1 MTVHPLR
8 LALLTRNVD
17 AGRFGTLV
25 TRWFA
30 REIERSDEFKLDLI
44 DLSAVPLAGLPARI
58 EDADAVVIVT
68 AEYNHAYPGDL
79 KTAIDAVRRPW
90 YGKPIAFVVYGGRSG
105 GLRAAEQ
112 LRLVFAELHA
122 ITIRDTLGFHE
133 ADFTPAGE
141 PDRPDDTGRGRRT
154 APPARLV
161 GPPTA
166 GRSRPDAVPG
176 VSGSQALTN
185 HGFVA
190 RSTLSAWL

>member
-1 MTVHPLR
+1 VTVHPLR

-30 REIERSDEFKLDLI
+30 RQVERSDDFKLDLI
-44 DLSAVPLAGLPARI
+44 DLSAVPLAEPALRI
-58 EDADAVVIVT
+58 AEADAVVIVT

-112 LRLVFAELHA
+112 LRLVFGELHA
-122 ITIRDTLGFHE
+122 VTIRDTLGFDE
-133 ADFTPAGE
+133 TDFTADGE
-141 PDRPDDTGRGRRT
+141 PADPTTQT
-154 APPARLV
+154 AASALLTQLAWWARALRDARAQTRYPA
-161 GPPTA
+161 
-166 GRSRPDAVPG
+166 
-176 VSGSQALTN
+176 
-185 HGFVA
+185 
-190 RSTLSAWL
+190 

>member
-30 REIERSDEFKLDLI
+30 REVERCDEFKLDLI
-44 DLSAVPLAGLPARI
+44 DLSAVSSADLPGRI
-58 EDADAVVIVT
+58 DEADAVVIVT

-90 YGKPIAFVVYGGRSG
+90 YAKPIAFVVYGGRSG

-122 ITIRDTLGFHE
+122 VTIRDSLAFHE
-133 ADFTPAGE
+133 TDFTPDG
-141 PDRPDDTGRGRRT
+141 
-154 APPARLV
+154 APTDPTTPAAASALLSV
-161 GPPTA
+161 LA
-166 GRSRPDAVPG
+166 WWSRPLRDARAQSPYP
-176 VSGSQALTN
+176 A
-185 HGFVA
+185 
-190 RSTLSAWL
+190 

>member
-30 REIERSDEFKLDLI
+30 REAERSDDFKLDLI
-44 DLSAVPLAGLPARI
+44 DLSAVPLAELPARI
-58 EDADAVVIVT
+58 DEADAVVIVT

-90 YGKPIAFVVYGGRSG
+90 YGKPVAFVVYGGRSG

-122 ITIRDTLGFHE
+122 VTIRDTLGFHE
-133 ADFTPAGE
+133 ADFTAAGE
-141 PDRPDDTGRGRRT
+141 PTDPTT
-154 APPARLV
+154 PAAASALL
-161 GPPTA
+161 A
-166 GRSRPDAVPG
+166 QLAWWSRPLRDARTQSPYP
-176 VSGSQALTN
+176 A
-185 HGFVA
+185 
-190 RSTLSAWL
+190 